1 MEEEFT
7 LLLPSFNAYDFFSN
21 PSNIIKFIPLFKSI
35 SQISDNEFIVSI
47 GWILNVKI
55 NVKRILAKNRI
66 SYIISRSEQP
76 RITGKLD
83 HIFEPL
89 QGNTNL
95 TKVKIIFY
103 YKGPLE
109 KLVKIES
116 RRFYNKVKDEIDQ
129 HNKEEVSDI
138 EFDNILNQMKT
149 ILSGIIK
156 TDDEFDMLINK
167 AVMES
172 INSEIALIIG
182 SDRNSMKFLFD
193 KGNLIKEKGSV
204 ENIKSGMKFVMKK
217 KE

>member
-21 PSNIIKFIPLFKSI
+21 PSNIMKFIPLFKSI

>member
-35 SQISDNEFIVSI
+35 SQISDNEFIVSV
-47 GWILNVKI
+47 GWILNIKI

-76 RITGKLD
+76 RIMGKLD

-116 RRFYNKVKDEIDQ
+116 RKFYNKVKDEIDQ
-129 HNKEEVSDI
+129 NNKEEVSDI

>member
-7 LLLPSFNAYDFFSN
+7 LLLPSFNAYDFFSD
-21 PSNIIKFIPLFKSI
+21 PTNIMKFIPLFKNI
-35 SQISDNEFIVSI
+35 SQISENEFSVNI
-47 GWILNVKI
+47 GWILNLRF

-76 RITGKLD
+76 KIIGRLD

-89 QGNTNL
+89 QGNVNL
-95 TKVKIIFY
+95 TKVRIVFY

-116 RRFYNKVKDEIDQ
+116 RRFYNKVRNEIY
-129 HNKEEVSDI
+129 HRIEKEVSDS
-138 EFDNILNQMKT
+138 EFDNILKEMKT

-156 TDDEFDMLINK
+156 SDDDFDMLVNK
-167 AVMES
+167 AIIES
-172 INSEIALIIG
+172 VNSEIALIIG
-182 SDRNSMKFLFD
+182 SDKNGIKFLFN

-204 ENIKSGMKFVMKK
+204 ESIRSGMKFVMKK

>member
-21 PSNIIKFIPLFKSI
+21 PSNIMKFIPLFKSI

-156 TDDEFDMLINK
+156 TDEEFDMLINK